1 MKVRRAFCGRCE
13 TSYRDADPNENIAGT
28 AVRLTHKTLKGAFA
42 LSAESVASSDA
53 VAQRADRREVKAH
66 ERIGLQKWRAG
77 SGGCNT

>member
-1 MKVRRAFCGRCE
+1 V
-13 TSYRDADPNENIAGT
+13 I
-28 AVRLTHKTLKGAFA
+28 HKTLKGAFA

-77 SGGCNT
+77 SGGRET